1 MRGPRTK
8 QLVLL
13 NVALLAASCAS
24 SPRPAARV
32 ETPAPPVAVA
42 PPLAIQQLP
51 DRVAIL
57 IEESQRHFAAGQRDL
72 ELGHLEHAKTEFDLA
87 LDLLLESPGGAR
99 SDPRLREHFD
109 RLVDRISVLEQT
121 ALAAGDGFT
130 ETKSEPATIDTLLA
144 VDPVNTSSPTS
155 ATSKEVEDDLVS
167 THHDIPIPSNTRVL
181 RYVELF
187 KGRLKEFLTEG
198 LARGAQY
205 LPMIQDVFRA
215 EGLPLDLA
223 YVPLVESAFKSSA
236 LSRAKAR
243 GMWQFMQGTALENG
257 LKSDWYLDERADPLK
272 ATVAAAK
279 YWKALFGMFE
289 DWHLAMAS
297 YNGGPGR
304 VQRAI
309 TRSRKTDFWTLTES
323 SRFLPRETRDYVPMI
338 LAAVLIAKNP
348 AQYGFDV
355 EPLEPTPSET
365 VTLPAALDLRRV
377 AEWSGAS
384 MDEIQQLNPE
394 YRRWTTPIRAGKYS
408 LRVPIG
414 TADRVREALAATT
427 PGQLNALQWY
437 TVKKGESISTIA
449 KKHGVSRT
457 DLAEANYLRLTSR
470 VSTGQRLVIPRMPSA
485 VLLARGSSETPEV
498 EVATVESVPVLS
510 DEPTRVVYRVRAG
523 DTLSSIARRHGTTVD
538 QLKSW
543 NKIRDSRINAG
554 DRLVIERSRAANAQ
568 Q

>member
-1 MRGPRTK
+1 MAT
-8 QLVLL
+8 
-13 NVALLAASCAS
+13 
-24 SPRPAARV
+24 
-32 ETPAPPVAVA
+32 
-42 PPLAIQQLP
+42 
-51 DRVAIL
+51 L
-57 IEESQRHFAAGQRDL
+57 IEESQQHFAAGQRDL

-87 LDLLLESPGGAR
+87 LDLLLESPTGAR

-109 RLVDRISVLEQT
+109 RLVDRISALEQT

-144 VDPVNTSSPTS
+144 VDPVEANSPTT
-155 ATSKEVEDDLVS
+155 ATSQEVEADLES

-187 KGRLKEFLTEG
+187 KGRLKEFLSEG

-243 GMWQFMQGTALENG
+243 GMWQFMKGTGIENG
-257 LKSDWYLDERADPLK
+257 LKSDWYLDERADPMK

-279 YWKALFGMFE
+279 YWKTLFGMFE

-309 TRSRKTDFWTLTES
+309 TRSRKTDFWTLTDS

-348 AQYGFDV
+348 TQYGFEV
-355 EPLEPTPSET
+355 EPMDPTPVEK
-365 VTLPAALDLRRV
+365 VILPAALDLRRV
-377 AEWSGAS
+377 AEWAGAS
-384 MDEIQQLNPE
+384 MDDIQHLNPE
-394 YRRWTTPIRAGKYS
+394 YRRWTTPIRPGQYS
-408 LRVPIG
+408 LRVPVG
-414 TADRVREALAATT
+414 TAELVRQGLAASS
-427 PGQLNALQWY
+427 PGDLNALQWY
-437 TVKKGESISTIA
+437 SVKKGESISTIA

-485 VLLARGSSETPEV
+485 ALSARGASQTAEV
-498 EVATVESVPVLS
+498 EVAGTEPVQVLS

-523 DTLSSIARRHGTTVD
+523 DTLSAIARRHGTTVD
-538 QLKSW
+538 QLKAW
-543 NKIRDSRINAG
+543 NKMRDTRINAG
-554 DRLVIERSRAANAQ
+554 DRLVIERSRASNAQ